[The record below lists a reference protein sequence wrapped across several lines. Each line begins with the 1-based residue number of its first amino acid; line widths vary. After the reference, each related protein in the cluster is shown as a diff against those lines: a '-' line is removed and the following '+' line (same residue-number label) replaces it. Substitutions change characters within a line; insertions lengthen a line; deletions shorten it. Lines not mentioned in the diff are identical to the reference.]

1 VQTRSERPVGS
12 FPGYEAMP
20 LAEPPGSIRLSPEWP
35 LQVLFLGLFAWWV
48 LGVGGFIQALIA
60 VPMLFAL
67 VLRGRSAMPR
77 SFAVWLLFLFWM
89 LVTVIQIDDFARA
102 VSFTWRASIYIASGV
117 IFLYVYNQPR
127 RSLPTAK
134 VVRVMAGFW
143 MLTTLGGT
151 IGMLLPTISF
161 ASVTELLL
169 PRSISANQ
177 FVYDLVHA
185 STASPRAFSFT
196 ALHRPKLPFA
206 YTNQWGSMFAMTLPF
221 CLAAIGVAR
230 SKPSRHLLWAT
241 LALSAVPLAA
251 SLDRGAWLSV
261 AISMGYALFVL
272 TFTGGRRHA
281 RTAVTLVFVGLV
293 AGTIV
298 LVTPL
303 WDVIQIRLDKGYGD
317 QSRQVLYQESIKAVE
332 LSPILGFGAP
342 IPTTV
347 TNTAGADVALS
358 VGTHGQGWT
367 VVVSHGI
374 PGAVLFIAWWVGVFF
389 KTRRRIPA
397 VEGRDPM
404 VRFWA
409 HVVVLAALVQMP
421 YYQLMPWGL
430 PVMMV
435 AAAIAMREARP
446 DREAPGALPSPARR
460 IPLGAAAR

>member
-1 VQTRSERPVGS
+1 MQTGPPRSIDSAIE
-12 FPGYEAMP
+12 YEPMP
-20 LAEPPGSIRLSPEWP
+20 PAHAPGSLRLRPDWP

-48 LGVGGFIQALIA
+48 LGVSGFIQAIIA

-67 VLRGRSAMPR
+67 LLRRRSAVPR
-77 SFAVWLLFLFWM
+77 TFVFWLLFLVWM
-89 LVTVIQIDDFARA
+89 LITVVQIDDFARA
-102 VSFTWRASIYIASGV
+102 VSFTWRASIYVAAAV

-127 RSLPTAK
+127 RSLPTAT
-134 VVRVMAGFW
+134 VVKVMAGFW
-143 MLTTLGGT
+143 VLTTVGGT
-151 IGMLLPTISF
+151 IGMLLPTMSF

-169 PRSISANQ
+169 PRSITSNQ

-221 CLAAIGVAR
+221 ALAAIGVVR
-230 SKPSRHLLWAT
+230 SRLSRQLLWAT
-241 LALSAVPLAA
+241 LALSAVPLGA

-272 TFTGGRRHA
+272 TFSGHRRHA
-281 RTAVTLVFVGLV
+281 RTAIALLFVGLV

-298 LVTPL
+298 MVSPL
-303 WDVIQIRLDKGYGD
+303 WDVIQIRLDNGYGD
-317 QSRQVLYQESIKAVE
+317 QSRQVLYSESIKAVG
-332 LSPILGFGAP
+332 LSPIFGFGAP

-347 TNTAGADVALS
+347 TNTSGADVALS

-374 PGAVLFIAWWVGVFF
+374 PGLVLFSAWWIAVFL
-389 KTRRRIPA
+389 KTRGRIPA
-397 VEGRDPM
+397 VGDRDPM

-446 DREAPGALPSPARR
+446 DPMDRAAPVRLARPTR
-460 IPLGAAAR
+460 IGVAAR